1 MELSQSKTEQRDYL
15 KNVELAR
22 VLDKRA
28 KRKGVDV
35 GLQRPAADDV
45 QPEKKRKIREP
56 VGGELDDVLSRI
68 F

>member
-1 MELSQSKTEQRDYL
+1 LSQSKKEQRDYL

-28 KRKGVDV
+28 QRKGDAKK
-35 GLQRPAADDV
+35 RPATDEVKVEPD
-45 QPEKKRKIREP
+45 KKRKATERTEDCK
-56 VGGELDDVLSRI
+56 ELDDVLSRI